1 MLFSYSF
8 FFAML
13 ISFVHSLNATAIP
26 PKPTHSSETPWNAP
40 LADDRSLEFEV
51 TFVSGDE
58 VIVDNTF
65 GWMWQTTPSDSVDW
79 YDAYYHC
86 LDSRVG
92 GYSDWQLPSYYQLVS
107 ILKYDQPQRY
117 ILPAFKNIESR
128 DVLWS
133 RDDSVAIDQPDY
145 DDRWVLH
152 VKLGLVTFEKRHLK
166 FKALCVRGE
175 TPRREGPQGG
185 ERFTETSRDVF
196 LNHLTQLKWTAPRNE
211 TISKTYMWTL
221 AVPHAEAKEWCE
233 KSNAGGLKS
242 WRLPTIHELYML
254 LDLNRRNPTSWM
266 PKMLNSMH
274 SIWSSTRK
282 PEFDSWFSLFTM
294 GQMASAPESEKQI
307 FGCVHD

>member
-1 MLFSYSF
+1 MHFSCSRFLVILTSLLFSLSA
-8 FFAML
+8 FA
-13 ISFVHSLNATAIP
+13 VP
-26 PKPTHSSETPWNAP
+26 PKPTHSSEAPWSAP
-40 LADDRSLEFEV
+40 LSDDRSMEFELA
-51 TFVSGDE
+51 FASGDE
-58 VIVDNTF
+58 VIVDKTF
-65 GWMWQTTPSDSVDW
+65 GWMWQTTPSEPLDW

-92 GYSDWQLPSYYQLVS
+92 GFSDWQLPSYYQIVS
-107 ILKYDQPQRY
+107 ILKYDQPGRY
-117 ILPAFKNIESR
+117 IIPSFRDVQSR

-152 VKLGLVTFEKRHLK
+152 VKLGLVTFEKRHLE

-175 TPRREGPQGG
+175 TPSRQGPSGP
-185 ERFTETSRDVF
+185 ERFSEISKDVF
-196 LNHLTQLKWTAPRNE
+196 LDSLTQLKWTAPRNE
-211 TISKTYMWTL
+211 KVSKTHMWTL
-221 AVPHAEAKEWCE
+221 AVPHQDAQTWCE
-233 KSNAGGLKS
+233 KSNAGGMKS

-282 PEFDSWFSLFTM
+282 PEFDSWFNMFTM
-294 GQMASAPESEKQI
+294 GQMASAPETEKQI